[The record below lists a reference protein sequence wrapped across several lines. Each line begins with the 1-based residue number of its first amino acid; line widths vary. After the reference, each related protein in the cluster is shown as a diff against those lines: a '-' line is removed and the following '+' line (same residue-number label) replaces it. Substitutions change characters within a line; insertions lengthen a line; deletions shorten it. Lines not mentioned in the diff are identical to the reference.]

1 MKPQRFH
8 GATSR
13 EVLRK
18 VKQAL
23 GEDAL
28 IVTNRATDSGGIEI
42 TALPASAFGLEAG
55 ISQAPA
61 PAPAAAQ
68 APAPAAAPAPA
79 RAMAP
84 QARQILQAQQ
94 RPQAPQAAPAAA
106 DGIVQQLMAE
116 LKAMKA
122 AMQRELAGIAWSDL
136 MRRDP
141 AVGAVMQT
149 LLESGFSPALAREI
163 LAAVPGQQDANA
175 VRKAAGVEIG
185 RRLQI
190 VESDDLVTHGGVY
203 ALIGPTGVG
212 KTTTIA

>member
-42 TALPASAFGLEAG
+42 TALPASAFGLAAG

-61 PAPAAAQ
+61 APPAAARPR
-68 APAPAAAPAPA
+68 APARAAAPAPA

-149 LLESGFSPALAREI
+149 L
-163 LAAVPGQQDANA
+163 
-175 VRKAAGVEIG
+175 
-185 RRLQI
+185 
-190 VESDDLVTHGGVY
+190 
-203 ALIGPTGVG
+203 
-212 KTTTIA
+212 